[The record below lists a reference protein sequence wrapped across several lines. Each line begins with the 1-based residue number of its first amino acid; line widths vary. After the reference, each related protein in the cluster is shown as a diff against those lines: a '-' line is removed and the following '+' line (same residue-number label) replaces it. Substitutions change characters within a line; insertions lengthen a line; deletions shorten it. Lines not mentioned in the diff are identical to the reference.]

1 MNLNLKCED
10 LKQEIINLINS
21 SDLPLSL
28 VYYMFQNLSIEIQSL
43 YMNTLRQERKK
54 EQEQNKENSN
64 QNKE

>member
-28 VYYMFQNLSIEIQSL
+28 VYYMFQNLSMEIQSL

-54 EQEQNKENSN
+54 EQEQNKEKSN

>member
-54 EQEQNKENSN
+54 QEQNKENSN

>member
-43 YMNTLRQERKK
+43 YMNTLHQERKK
-54 EQEQNKENSN
+54 EQEQNKEKSN

>member
-28 VYYMFQNLSIEIQSL
+28 VYYMFQNLSMEIQSL